1 MITNRCPHDED
12 TPVGELCGRCEEEG
26 VGLVELD
33 ADGEGIATFLVP
45 VSQGIKP
52 EDCETLLSEE
62 VLEEA
67 LVRRKLMT
75 DEEVEEAMLRPYEED
90 PEAAEEDAYEDE
102 LAWKLTERLID
113 LVGNEW
119 RRATLYVIP
128 DPPGTTSW
136 AGTLLSASAKEVSA
150 ALEARTDAEG

>member
-1 MITNRCPHDED
+1 MITSRCPHDKD
-12 TPVGELCGRCEEEG
+12 TPVGGLCGRCEQEG

-45 VSQGIKP
+45 VSQGLKP
-52 EDCETLLSEE
+52 EDYEALLSKED
-62 VLEEA
+62 LDEA
-67 LVRRKLMT
+67 LVRRKLMR
-75 DEEVEEAMLRPYEED
+75 DEEVEKAMLRPYKED

-119 RRATLYVIP
+119 RRAALGDEP
-128 DPPGTTSW
+128 CD
-136 AGTLLSASAKEVSA
+136 LSSPAFPSRGVYDANLTGHASTPSK
-150 ALEARTDAEG
+150 G